1 MEFYG
6 EMKLRGDGYGGGF
19 SCGMT
24 MCRSETMEGFSV
36 YEETEGRT
44 VYRNDRGVTLTVSR
58 RRDGEAL
65 RVRTAVCNGSSER
78 IGLEMLASFA
88 VRGVKADRIHRLQ
101 SFWSAEGKLRTET
114 LEELHLEP
122 SWNRCGMRIE
132 KFGNVGSMPV
142 RKYFPFLA
150 LEDSGSGRFLGIQLY
165 CASSW
170 QIEILCKEEETFSVA
185 GGGWQT
191 GISANG

>member
-24 MCRSETMEGFSV
+24 MCRSQTMERFSECEKT
-36 YEETEGRT
+36 EERT
-44 VYRNDRGVTLTVSR
+44 VYRNDSGVTLTMIR
-58 RRDGEAL
+58 KRDGEAL
-65 RVRTAVCNGSSER
+65 RVHTTVQNGSSGK
-78 IGLEMLASFA
+78 IGMEMLASFA

-101 SFWSAEGKLRTET
+101 SFWSAEGKLRSET

-132 KFGNVGSMPV
+132 KFGNAGSMPV

-150 LEDSGSGRFLGIQLY
+150 LEDSSSGRFLGIQLY

-170 QIEILCKEEETFSVA
+170 QMEIL
-185 GGGWQT
+185 
-191 GISANG
+191 

>member
-1 MEFYG
+1 MRAPAGGCLYRSLRGTVSPKNISEWRNNDSTGKDHGTCCVFGKESRRMELYG

-88 VRGVKADRIHRLQ
+88 VRGVKADRIHRL
-101 SFWSAEGKLRTET
+101 
-114 LEELHLEP
+114 
-122 SWNRCGMRIE
+122 
-132 KFGNVGSMPV
+132 
-142 RKYFPFLA
+142 
-150 LEDSGSGRFLGIQLY
+150 
-165 CASSW
+165 
-170 QIEILCKEEETFSVA
+170 
-185 GGGWQT
+185 
-191 GISANG
+191 